1 MAVLLHSRTKCKT
14 SPMVWLGIKPS
25 THPLA
30 KFLRSFEGFHF
41 PLSQV
46 APPWKVTDQNFHQ
59 QLQLILD
66 SLSHWLLC
74 CSGYYH
80 VLPSKQPVAV
90 FLLLHCLWFIFSRSW
105 ASVSRQEPPTMGS
118 GASPTPTIWT
128 LLDGGLETIG
138 WWVQGVERRT
148 AKPYC
153 TSICSLPPATVSQV
167 SKLKESTIWV

>member
-1 MAVLLHSRTKCKT
+1 MIRSKAKHT
-14 SPMVWLGIKPS
+14 S
-25 THPLA
+25 
-30 KFLRSFEGFHF
+30 F
-41 PLSQV
+41 SQV
-46 APPWKVTDQNFHQ
+46 PMIIWRLSFPSLSGAPPWKNTHPNFHQ
-59 QLQLILD
+59 QLQLILT

-80 VLPSKQPVAV
+80 VVPSRQPVAV

-105 ASVSRQEPPTMGS
+105 ASVSRQEPPAMGS
-118 GASPTPTIWT
+118 GASPTSTIWT

-153 TSICSLPPATVSQV
+153 TGICSLPPTTVSQV